1 LVKNKFFVT
10 HLYLIR
16 LSICELN
23 KLLNKQII
31 MKKII
36 AGTLIGCA
44 LFTSGAYAAQD
55 DIKPILI
62 SAPIE
67 IISENPLKDL
77 IRSHE
82 IIIRNNILKSDY
94 KYNNTHYYTTKIT
107 GDNIIV
113 PADIQDKA
121 KKIYFLIEEGQNRFY
136 HMEDSMLKGASSIEE
151 VKKEYNYKIV
161 DFKSEQKEYIFNNK
175 DLVKDF

>member
-1 LVKNKFFVT
+1 
-10 HLYLIR
+10 
-16 LSICELN
+16 
-23 KLLNKQII
+23 

-36 AGTLIGCA
+36 VGTLIGCT
-44 LFTSGAYAAQD
+44 LFTSGAFAAE
-55 DIKPILI
+55 DIKPMLT
-62 SAPIE
+62 SVPME
-67 IISENPLKDL
+67 LISENPVKVL
-77 IRSHE
+77 IKSHE
-82 IIIRNNILKSDY
+82 LIIRNNILKADY

-136 HMEDSMLKGASSIEE
+136 HMEDAMLKGSSSIEE

-161 DFKSEQKEYIFNNK
+161 DFKSGQKDYIFNNK